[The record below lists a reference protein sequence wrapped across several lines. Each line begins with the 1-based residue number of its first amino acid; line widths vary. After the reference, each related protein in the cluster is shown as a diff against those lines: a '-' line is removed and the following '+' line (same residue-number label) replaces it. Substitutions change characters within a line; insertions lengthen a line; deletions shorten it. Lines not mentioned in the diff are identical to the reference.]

1 MTRLPI
7 LSAKQLIQ
15 ILGKLGYQEVRQRS
29 SHIHLACPGRKP
41 VTIPN
46 YKTIDRLLLKKILR
60 DAQLTASE
68 FEELT
73 QR

>member
-7 LSAKQLIQ
+7 LSAKELIQ
-15 ILGKLGYQEVRQRS
+15 ILGKLGYQEVRQRG
-29 SHIHLACPGRKP
+29 SHIRLACPDRKP

-60 DAQLTASE
+60 DAQLTTSE
-68 FEELT
+68 FEELP